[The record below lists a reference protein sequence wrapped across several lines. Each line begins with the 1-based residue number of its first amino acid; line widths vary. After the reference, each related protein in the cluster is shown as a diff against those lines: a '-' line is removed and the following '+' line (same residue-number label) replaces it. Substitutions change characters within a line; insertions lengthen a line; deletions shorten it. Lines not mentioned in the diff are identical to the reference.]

1 MIVVLSLIFSLG
13 PIVHNG
19 RKAEPKKLTI
29 LTICSMKEIIEKI
42 LTERATRNSKA
53 IVAIAANQEEFD
65 TWN

>member
-1 MIVVLSLIFSLG
+1 
-13 PIVHNG
+13 
-19 RKAEPKKLTI
+19 
-29 LTICSMKEIIEKI
+29 MKEIIEKI